1 MMWRIKTHALQLGT
15 PLVLFVLWW
24 TLSADSTSPYFPPL
38 ADILAAF
45 ATIWSSEHLW
55 NDLLPS
61 LASLAIGMLLTL
73 AIGLSLGVLLGSVSR
88 LERAFAPVT
97 EFMRAMPVAAVVPV
111 GLVVLGPGLRM
122 EIAII
127 VFASIWPVLLAT
139 IDGVK
144 GVDPV
149 TLEVAQVYGLDRR
162 RRITDI
168 IFPSALPQIAAGI
181 RIGIANA
188 VAAMVIANMF
198 GSVRGL
204 GYFIVNAQQSFDV
217 RATWAGLLMIGL
229 IGCSVSG
236 LYGLFQ
242 YRALAWHRGWRT
254 ATEGT

>member
-1 MMWRIKTHALQLGT
+1 MMWRIKTHAIQIAT
-15 PLVLFVLWW
+15 PLVLVALWW
-24 TLSADSTSPYFPPL
+24 ALSAGSTSPYFPPL
-38 ADILAAF
+38 RDILVAF
-45 ATIWSSEHLW
+45 ANIWGSEHLW

-73 AIGLSLGVLLGSVSR
+73 AIGLSLGVLLGNVSR

-97 EFMRAMPVAAVVPV
+97 EFMRAMPVAAVVPI

-122 EIAII
+122 EVAII
-127 VFASIWPVLLAT
+127 VFASIWPILLAT

-168 IFPSALPQIAAGI
+168 VIPAALPQIAAGI

-188 VAAMVIANMF
+188 VAAMIIANMF

-236 LYGLFQ
+236 LYALFQ